1 MYLPQ
6 NILSLQLNIKNTEKM
21 DIQLLSTLK
30 SNFVSREVAN
40 ELIIVP
46 LSANVAH
53 MNELFTLNETAKFI
67 WENIDNQS
75 SIESL
80 ITLITDTF
88 DINKETAA
96 RDIEIFLGNLERML
110 VK

>member
-1 MYLPQ
+1 MILPQ
-6 NILSLQLNIKNTEKM
+6 NLLSLHVNIKNTQTM
-21 DIQLLSTLK
+21 DIQLLNNLK
-30 SNFVSREVAN
+30 SNFVTREVGN

-67 WENIDNQS
+67 WENMDKQS
-75 SIESL
+75 SMETLVNSL
-80 ITLITDTF
+80 TETF
-88 DINKETAA
+88 DINKETAT
-96 RDIEIFLGNLERML
+96 RDIEAFLGNLERML

>member
-1 MYLPQ
+1 
-6 NILSLQLNIKNTEKM
+6 M
-21 DIQLLSTLK
+21 DIQLLNNLK
-30 SNFVSREVAN
+30 SKFVTREVGN

-67 WENIDNQS
+67 WENLDKSN
-75 SIESL
+75 SIEGLISL
-80 ITLITDTF
+80 VTDTF
-88 DINKETAA
+88 DINEETAA
-96 RDIEIFLGNLERML
+96 KDVETFLSNLERML

>member
-1 MYLPQ
+1 
-6 NILSLQLNIKNTEKM
+6 M
-21 DIQLLSTLK
+21 DIQLLNNVK
-30 SNFVSREVAN
+30 SKFVTREVGN

-67 WENIDNQS
+67 WENLDKSN
-75 SIESL
+75 SIEGLISL
-80 ITLITDTF
+80 VTDTF
-88 DINKETAA
+88 DINEETATK
-96 RDIEIFLGNLERML
+96 DVETFLGKLEHML

>member
-1 MYLPQ
+1 
-6 NILSLQLNIKNTEKM
+6 M
-21 DIQLLSTLK
+21 DIQLLNNLK
-30 SNFVSREVAN
+30 TKFVTREVGN

-67 WENIDNQS
+67 WENLDKSNSMEGLI
-75 SIESL
+75 SL
-80 ITLITDTF
+80 VTDTF
-88 DINKETAA
+88 DINEETAA
-96 RDIEIFLGNLERML
+96 KDVETFLGNLERML

>member
-1 MYLPQ
+1 
-6 NILSLQLNIKNTEKM
+6 M
-21 DIQLLSTLK
+21 DIQLLNNLK
-30 SNFVSREVAN
+30 SKFVTREVGN

-67 WENIDNQS
+67 WENLDKSN
-75 SIESL
+75 SIEGLISL
-80 ITLITDTF
+80 VTDTF
-88 DINKETAA
+88 DINEETATK
-96 RDIEIFLGNLERML
+96 DVETFLGKLEHML

>member
-1 MYLPQ
+1 
-6 NILSLQLNIKNTEKM
+6 M
-21 DIQLLSTLK
+21 DIQLLSNLK
-30 SNFVSREVAN
+30 SNFVSREVGN

-67 WENIDNQS
+67 WENIDKQS
-75 SIESL
+75 SMEGL
-80 ITLITDTF
+80 INLVTVSF
-88 DINKETAA
+88 DINEETAA
-96 RDIEIFLGNLERML
+96 KDIEAFLENLERML

>member
-1 MYLPQ
+1 
-6 NILSLQLNIKNTEKM
+6 M
-21 DIQLLSTLK
+21 DIQLLNNLK
-30 SNFVSREVAN
+30 TKFVTREVGN

-67 WENIDNQS
+67 WENLDKSNSVEALI
-75 SIESL
+75 SL
-80 ITLITDTF
+80 VTETF
-88 DINKETAA
+88 DINEETAA
-96 RDIEIFLGNLERML
+96 KDIETFLGNLERML